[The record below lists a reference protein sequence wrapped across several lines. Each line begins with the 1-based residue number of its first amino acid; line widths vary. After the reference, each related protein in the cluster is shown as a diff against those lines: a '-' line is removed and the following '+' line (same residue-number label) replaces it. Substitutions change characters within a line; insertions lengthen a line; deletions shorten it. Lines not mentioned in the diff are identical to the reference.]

1 VAIAPGTRIGGYEVG
16 ALIGAGGMGEVYR
29 ARDTRLGRDVAIK
42 VLAPHIAADRDG
54 VVRFEREARALASL
68 NHPNIA
74 AIYDVVEQDGL
85 PALVLEL
92 VEGETLA
99 DRIALAPLPITVSV
113 DYAKQIADALDAA
126 HEAGIVHRDLKPGNV
141 KITEDGRVKVLDFGL
156 AKAVAVAAGRS
167 PDDDPSNS
175 PTITVHGI
183 SQNVILGTAAYMS
196 PEQARGRRLDKRTDI
211 WAFGCVLFEMLTG
224 KRAFTGETTSD
235 VIAAIIERPPD
246 LSALPAATP
255 AQVRR
260 VIERCLEKDSKRR
273 ARDIADVR
281 DELDRPSVIET
292 PPPRTSLVYA
302 LAMIATIAGI
312 AAVLLWRSR
321 PEPGAEPPAIE
332 LAITPPPGH
341 SLVPLPAAPS
351 PDGRYVAFNAR
362 DEKRVAAIFVR
373 SLDAAA
379 SRRIGGTD
387 GATTPPVWS
396 PDGRSI
402 AFFAGGVWKRVD
414 INGGPPISIVAN
426 IQANLGASW
435 GSGDV
440 LLLSPANRTS
450 LFKVPIGGGGSL
462 QPVTTLNNERENSHR
477 WPHFLP
483 DGRHFLFTV
492 RSDSPDR
499 LGIRLGSLDSTDVR
513 ALANVASAA
522 VYAEPGWLL
531 FVTPDQVLM
540 AQPIDPATWTLR
552 GQARPVVGPVRYNGP
567 SFLGSFDVSPRG
579 GVLTYLAASRS
590 ASTLEWFDR
599 TGKPLGRIGPE
610 RDYRS
615 VRQSRDGRLITVEL
629 PDPQLGTRDI
639 WLLDAATQSLSRL
652 TTSPATDWRGVIS
665 PDGKT
670 MAYASDRTG
679 TSSLFRTGLAA
690 PGNDELVL
698 RAPETGVFPT
708 DWSADGRYVFAMVD
722 DVTGAPRRLILMV
735 PAAGGSAVPLAEG
748 GQQRLMMPRVS
759 PDGNR
764 VAFTSSDGGP
774 PELYV
779 MSLRDRAR
787 LLVSSGG
794 GTNPVWGP
802 DGNELFFVNARAEL
816 MRATF
821 SGGSLSGR
829 PQVLFRPCD
838 GVGRTFT
845 PVTTEWTYDVSA
857 DGTRFLAICDPS
869 DSLPSAIN
877 VIVNWQSKLK

>member
-1 VAIAPGTRIGGYEVG
+1 
-16 ALIGAGGMGEVYR
+16 
-29 ARDTRLGRDVAIK
+29 
-42 VLAPHIAADRDG
+42 
-54 VVRFEREARALASL
+54 
-68 NHPNIA
+68 
-74 AIYDVVEQDGL
+74 
-85 PALVLEL
+85 
-92 VEGETLA
+92 
-99 DRIALAPLPITVSV
+99 
-113 DYAKQIADALDAA
+113 
-126 HEAGIVHRDLKPGNV
+126 
-141 KITEDGRVKVLDFGL
+141 
-156 AKAVAVAAGRS
+156 
-167 PDDDPSNS
+167 
-175 PTITVHGI
+175 
-183 SQNVILGTAAYMS
+183 
-196 PEQARGRRLDKRTDI
+196 
-211 WAFGCVLFEMLTG
+211 
-224 KRAFTGETTSD
+224 
-235 VIAAIIERPPD
+235 
-246 LSALPAATP
+246 
-255 AQVRR
+255 
-260 VIERCLEKDSKRR
+260 
-273 ARDIADVR
+273 
-281 DELDRPSVIET
+281 
-292 PPPRTSLVYA
+292 
-302 LAMIATIAGI
+302 
-312 AAVLLWRSR
+312 
-321 PEPGAEPPAIE
+321 
-332 LAITPPPGH
+332 
-341 SLVPLPAAPS
+341 
-351 PDGRYVAFNAR
+351 
-362 DEKRVAAIFVR
+362 
-373 SLDAAA
+373 
-379 SRRIGGTD
+379 
-387 GATTPPVWS
+387 
-396 PDGRSI
+396 
-402 AFFAGGVWKRVD
+402 
-414 INGGPPISIVAN
+414 
-426 IQANLGASW
+426 
-435 GSGDV
+435 
-440 LLLSPANRTS
+440 
-450 LFKVPIGGGGSL
+450 
-462 QPVTTLNNERENSHR
+462 
-477 WPHFLP
+477 
-483 DGRHFLFTV
+483 
-492 RSDSPDR
+492 
-499 LGIRLGSLDSTDVR
+499 
-513 ALANVASAA
+513 
-522 VYAEPGWLL
+522 
-531 FVTPDQVLM
+531 
-540 AQPIDPATWTLR
+540 
-552 GQARPVVGPVRYNGP
+552 VGPVRYNGP